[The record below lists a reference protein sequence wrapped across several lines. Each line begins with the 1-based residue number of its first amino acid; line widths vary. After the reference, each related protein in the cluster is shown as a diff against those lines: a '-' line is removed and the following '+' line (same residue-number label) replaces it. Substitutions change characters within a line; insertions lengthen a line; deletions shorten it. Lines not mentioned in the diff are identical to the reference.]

1 MESYLKG
8 RGFKDSV
15 SHDSSSFRGLFE
27 DQKTMS
33 DTVSDQEKVEKAES
47 EISTIHDEKIV
58 RKLRL
63 FLKTVVQLLFLFICL
78 ITESWNLS
86 VTINYPFFLAVN

>member
-15 SHDSSSFRGLFE
+15 SPDSSSFRGLFE

-47 EISTIHDEKIV
+47 EISTIYDEKDCPKV
-58 RKLRL
+58 E
-63 FLKTVVQLLFLFICL
+63 VVSEDGRPTAIL
-78 ITESWNLS
+78 IHMPDNRILELECH
-86 VTINYPFFLAVN
+86 Y